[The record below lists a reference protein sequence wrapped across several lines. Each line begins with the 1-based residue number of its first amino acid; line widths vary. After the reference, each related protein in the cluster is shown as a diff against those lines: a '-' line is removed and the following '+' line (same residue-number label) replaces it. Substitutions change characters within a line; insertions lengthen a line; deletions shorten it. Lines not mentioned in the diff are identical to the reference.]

1 MSSPTI
7 RFSQK
12 IFTEEEV
19 SGLTGICPEHLR
31 KLARV
36 KHLGRAAET
45 AAEAAGNTA
54 QKWFYTPSDLMVL
67 KAVCGRCEH

>member
-1 MSSPTI
+1 MSGPTI

-19 SGLTGICPEHLR
+19 SGITGICLEHLR
-31 KLARV
+31 NLTRV
-36 KHLGRAAET
+36 KHLGRA
-45 AAEAAGNTA
+45 EAAGSTAA

-67 KAVCGRCEH
+67 TVVCGRCEH